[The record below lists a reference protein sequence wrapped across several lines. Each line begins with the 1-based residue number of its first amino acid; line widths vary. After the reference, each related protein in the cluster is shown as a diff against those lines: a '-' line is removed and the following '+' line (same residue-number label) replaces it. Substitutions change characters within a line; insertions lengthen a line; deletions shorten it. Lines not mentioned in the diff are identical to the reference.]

1 MAVVERRV
9 RDWLGPLFRSDPT
22 GLMRMLCV
30 VVGVVL
36 GLAVALGADMAHTMH
51 RYQSGMFNE

>member
-1 MAVVERRV
+1 
-9 RDWLGPLFRSDPT
+9 
-22 GLMRMLCV
+22 MRMLCV

-51 RYQSGMFNE
+51 RYQSSMFNE